1 MAKTIPFNI
10 RLTIDG
16 KEVVVNAR
24 RDVERLGEALMATSR
39 KADAVNKALV
49 SWSSI
54 STIANNVYSSIQNLT
69 NAMSGYIAK
78 ANAATEAQT
87 KLTTVMRQ
95 RMGATAEDVASV
107 NAAVA
112 AQTKLGVVGGTVQ
125 RSGLQQLATFASH
138 KRTLTALLPAMNN
151 LLTQQKGLN
160 ATSEDAVGIANLLGK
175 ALQGQTGALRRVGI
189 TFSETQEKALK
200 AGNEGERAAMLAEI
214 ITQNVGNM
222 NAELA
227 KTDAGKA
234 KQLANSFGGVL
245 TNIGKAL
252 MPYQSM
258 IAQFG
263 QLGMAVTGVVQFG
276 TALKGVGVAAAGAVT
291 KLLKWGPASQVVRQ
305 ASVGMGAVLEVL
317 IGKLRGV
324 EVGATTTATAIRTLK
339 VASVVGLALAALSA
353 IIYGVSKTLE
363 QSKQALSAEAVAK
376 QTNKQLTEQLTE
388 RLKDSKEA
396 VADNMAQLYK
406 DIAVTK
412 DWNGTKAQEKKKV
425 EELNSRYGETMG
437 YFSSVSEWYKALTE
451 NSQAYCDQLTIEA
464 TMRAL
469 ANQAATNNM
478 KLDDLEEKRKKAST
492 VQQTRAQQHPFL
504 YGMMVAEG
512 ANLDVMHERIKG
524 TSERERI
531 DAQIK
536 AVKADNLRLKQQ
548 MAAYAKKGQA
558 ITFKVKGSPEP
569 PTTTTT
575 TTHTTPTT
583 PTTPAPTAND
593 VVDEPEITDGILSI
607 RQLDELVEKLYADLL
622 ALPDTKVKE
631 ALDIQDD
638 IDTLEDYRKKLETLQ
653 RMRYERSGGL
663 QADMGAS
670 STIGGNVAGNTA
682 QVDLAALVRPVLPS
696 AEELEAK
703 KKELQGVSG
712 FDIIAKID
720 LRNNEAEEL
729 RRQMETVAAAVDAG
743 EIGREMGEM
752 LADGINKQLAG
763 IGKVPLKF
771 GKILRNTDSVKE
783 RMDKAADAINQ
794 VGSALQGMGSA
805 FELPELNIAGTIAQ
819 AIATTAMGFAQ
830 ASANEGKNGNLWE
843 WVAAS
848 AVGMAQ
854 LMAIISAV
862 KGSTGYATGGIVGG
876 NSYTGDRIPVRVNS
890 GEMILNRWQQKRL
903 WDVANGLGSVPQV
916 GSVRPSIGAGSIAQ
930 ATVHVSVSG
939 RLVGQGRQLVAVIG
953 NERKAR
959 GKAGWRLPWGVGPAL
974 CT

>member
-24 RDVERLGEALMATSR
+24 RDIEQLGEALMATSR

-138 KRTLTALLPAMNN
+138 KRTLTTLLPAMNN
-151 LLTQQKGLN
+151 LLTQQNGLN
-160 ATSEDAVGIANLLGK
+160 ATSEDAVNIANLLGK

-234 KQLANSFGGVL
+234 KQLANSFGGVMV
-245 TNIGKAL
+245 NIGKAL

-291 KLLKWGPASQVVRQ
+291 KLLKWGPVSQVVRQ

-376 QTNKQLTEQLTE
+376 QTNKQLTEQLTG
-388 RLKDSKEA
+388 RLKDAKEA

-575 TTHTTPTT
+575 TTTTHTT

-670 STIGGNVAGNTA
+670 GTIGGNVAGNTA

-720 LRNNEAEEL
+720 LRNNEAEDL
-729 RRQMETVAAAVDAG
+729 RRQLETVAAAVDAG

-959 GKAGWRLPWGVGPAL
+959 GKAGWRLPWE
-974 CT
+974 

>member
-54 STIANNVYSSIQNLT
+54 STIANNVYSSVQNLT

-95 RMGATAEDVASV
+95 RMSATTADVAAV
-107 NAAVA
+107 NEAVA
-112 AQTKLGVVGGTVQ
+112 AQSKLGVVGGTVQ

-324 EVGATTTATAIRTLK
+324 EVGATTTATAIRALK

-376 QTNKQLTEQLTE
+376 QTNKQLTEQLTG
-388 RLKDSKEA
+388 RLKDAKEA

-583 PTTPAPTAND
+583 TTTPAPTVND

-638 IDTLEDYRKKLETLQ
+638 IDTLEDYRKKLEALQ

-670 STIGGNVAGNTA
+670 GTIGGNVAGNTA

-720 LRNNEAEEL
+720 LRNNEAEDL
-729 RRQMETVAAAVDAG
+729 RRQLETVAAAVDAG

-752 LADGINKQLAG
+752 LADGINKQLEG
-763 IGKVPLKF
+763 IGKVPLRF

-843 WVAAS
+843 WVAAT

-903 WDVANGLGSVPQV
+903 WDVANGFGGLPQA
-916 GSVRPSIGAGSIAQ
+916 SAVRPSIGAGSIAQ
-930 ATVHVSVSG
+930 ATVRVSVSG

-959 GKAGWRLPWGVGPAL
+959 GKAGWRLPWE
-974 CT
+974 

>member
-125 RSGLQQLATFASH
+125 RSGLQQLVTFASH

-376 QTNKQLTEQLTE
+376 QTNKQLTEQLTG
-388 RLKDSKEA
+388 RLKDAKEA

-575 TTHTTPTT
+575 TTTTHTT

-670 STIGGNVAGNTA
+670 GTIGGNVAGNTA

-703 KKELQGVSG
+703 KKELEGVSG

-720 LRNNEAEEL
+720 LRNNEAEDL
-729 RRQMETVAAAVDAG
+729 RRQLETVAAAVDAG

-763 IGKVPLKF
+763 IGKVPLRF

-959 GKAGWRLPWGVGPAL
+959 GKAGWRLPWE
-974 CT
+974 

>member
-10 RLTIDG
+10 KIRIDG
-16 KEVVVNAR
+16 KDVVVSSR
-24 RDVERLGEALMATSR
+24 RDVERLGEALNASTQRANRFRDSMI
-39 KADAVNKALV
+39 K
-49 SWSSI
+49 WSSI
-54 STIANNVYSSIQNLT
+54 STTVGNVYSSLQNLT
-69 NAMSGYIAK
+69 NIMGGYIAK

-95 RMGATAEDVASV
+95 RMSATAEDVASV

-151 LLTQQKGLN
+151 LLTQQNGLN

-234 KQLANSFGGVL
+234 KQLANSFGGVMV
-245 TNIGKAL
+245 NIGKAL

-276 TALKGVGVAAAGAVT
+276 TALAGCGRAAAGAVT
-291 KLLKWGPASQVVRQ
+291 KLLKWGPVSQVVRQ
-305 ASVGMGAVLEVL
+305 ASVGMSAVLEVL
-317 IGKLRGV
+317 VGKLRGV

-376 QTNKQLTEQLTE
+376 QTNKQLTEQLTG
-388 RLKDSKEA
+388 RLKDAKEA

-512 ANLDVMHERIKG
+512 ANLDVMHERVKG

-575 TTHTTPTT
+575 THTTPTT
-583 PTTPAPTAND
+583 PTTPAPTVND

-670 STIGGNVAGNTA
+670 GTIGGNVAGNTA

-696 AEELEAK
+696 AEDLEAK

-720 LRNNEAEEL
+720 LRNNEAEDL
-729 RRQMETVAAAVDAG
+729 RRQLETVAAAVDAG

-763 IGKVPLKF
+763 IGKVPLRF
-771 GKILRNTDSVKE
+771 GKILRNTDSVKK

-848 AVGMAQ
+848 AVGVVQ

-959 GKAGWRLPWGVGPAL
+959 GKAGWRLPWE
-974 CT
+974 

>member
-24 RDVERLGEALMATSR
+24 RDIEQLGEALMATSR

-376 QTNKQLTEQLTE
+376 QTNKQLTEQLTG
-388 RLKDSKEA
+388 RLKDAKEA

-548 MAAYAKKGQA
+548 MAAYANKGQA

-575 TTHTTPTT
+575 TTTTHTT

-670 STIGGNVAGNTA
+670 GTIGGNVAGNTA

-720 LRNNEAEEL
+720 LRNNEAEDL
-729 RRQMETVAAAVDAG
+729 RRQLETVAAAVDAG

-848 AVGMAQ
+848 AVGVAQ

-959 GKAGWRLPWGVGPAL
+959 GKAGWRLPWE
-974 CT
+974 

>member
-10 RLTIDG
+10 KIRIDG
-16 KEVVVNAR
+16 KDVVVSSR
-24 RDVERLGEALMATSR
+24 RDVERLGEALNASTQRANRFRDSMI
-39 KADAVNKALV
+39 K
-49 SWSSI
+49 WSSI
-54 STIANNVYSSIQNLT
+54 STTVGNVYSSLQNLT
-69 NAMSGYIAK
+69 NIMGGYIAK

-95 RMGATAEDVASV
+95 RMSATAEDVASV

-234 KQLANSFGGVL
+234 KQLANSFGGVMV
-245 TNIGKAL
+245 NIGKAL

-276 TALKGVGVAAAGAVT
+276 TALAGCGRAAAGAVT
-291 KLLKWGPASQVVRQ
+291 KLLKWGPVSQVVRQ

-363 QSKQALSAEAVAK
+363 LSKQALSAEAVAK
-376 QTNKQLTEQLTE
+376 QTNKQLTEQLTG
-388 RLKDSKEA
+388 RLKDAKEA

-437 YFSSVSEWYKALTE
+437 YFSSASEWYKALTE

-492 VQQTRAQQHPFL
+492 VRQTLAQQHPFL

-512 ANLDVMHERIKG
+512 ANLDTMHKGIRG

-622 ALPDTKVKE
+622 ALPETKVKE

-670 STIGGNVAGNTA
+670 GTIGGNVAGNTA

-703 KKELQGVSG
+703 KKELKGVSG

-720 LRNNEAEEL
+720 LRNNEAEDL
-729 RRQMETVAAAVDAG
+729 RRQLETVAAAVDAG

-763 IGKVPLKF
+763 IGKVPLRF

-843 WVAAS
+843 WVAAT

-959 GKAGWRLPWGVGPAL
+959 GKAGWRLPWE
-974 CT
+974 

>member
-10 RLTIDG
+10 KIRIDG
-16 KEVVVNAR
+16 KDVVVSSR
-24 RDVERLGEALMATSR
+24 RDVERLGEALNASTQRANRFRDSMI
-39 KADAVNKALV
+39 K
-49 SWSSI
+49 WSAI
-54 STIANNVYSSIQNLT
+54 SSTVGNVYSSLQNLT
-69 NAMSGYIAK
+69 NIMGGYIAK

-95 RMGATAEDVASV
+95 RMSATAEDVASV

-234 KQLANSFGGVL
+234 KQLANSFGGVMV
-245 TNIGKAL
+245 NIGKAL

-276 TALKGVGVAAAGAVT
+276 TALAGCGRAAAGAVT
-291 KLLKWGPASQVVRQ
+291 KLLKWGPVSQVVRQ

-388 RLKDSKEA
+388 RLKDSKAA

-575 TTHTTPTT
+575 TTTTH
-583 PTTPAPTAND
+583 TTPAPTVND

-670 STIGGNVAGNTA
+670 GTIGGNVAGNTA

-720 LRNNEAEEL
+720 LRNNEAEDL
-729 RRQMETVAAAVDAG
+729 RRQLETVAAAVDAG

-763 IGKVPLKF
+763 IGKVPLRF

-848 AVGMAQ
+848 AVGVAQ

-959 GKAGWRLPWGVGPAL
+959 GKAGWRLPWE
-974 CT
+974 

>member
-24 RDVERLGEALMATSR
+24 RDIEQLGEALMATSR

-276 TALKGVGVAAAGAVT
+276 TALAGCGRAAAGAVT

-317 IGKLRGV
+317 VGKLRGV

-376 QTNKQLTEQLTE
+376 QTNKQLTEQLTG
-388 RLKDSKEA
+388 RLKDAKEA

-512 ANLDVMHERIKG
+512 ASLDVMHERVKG

-575 TTHTTPTT
+575 THTT
-583 PTTPAPTAND
+583 PTTPAPTVND

-670 STIGGNVAGNTA
+670 GTIGGNVAGNTA

-720 LRNNEAEEL
+720 LRNNEAEDL
-729 RRQMETVAAAVDAG
+729 RRQLETVAAAVDAG

-771 GKILRNTDSVKE
+771 GKILRNTDSVKD
-783 RMDKAADAINQ
+783 RMSKAADAINQ
-794 VGSALQGMGSA
+794 VVSALQGMGSA

-848 AVGMAQ
+848 AVGVAQ

-903 WDVANGLGSVPQV
+903 WDVANGLGGVPQV
-916 GSVRPSIGAGSIAQ
+916 GSVRPAIGAGSIAQ

-959 GKAGWRLPWGVGPAL
+959 GKAGWRLPWE
-974 CT
+974 

>member
-24 RDVERLGEALMATSR
+24 RDIEQLGEALMATSR

-160 ATSEDAVGIANLLGK
+160 ATSEDAVNIANLLGK

-291 KLLKWGPASQVVRQ
+291 KLLKWGPVSQVVRQ

-376 QTNKQLTEQLTE
+376 QTNKQLTEQLTG
-388 RLKDSKEA
+388 RLKDAKEA

-569 PTTTTT
+569 PATTTT

-583 PTTPAPTAND
+583 PTTPAPTVND

-670 STIGGNVAGNTA
+670 GTIGGNVAGNTA

-720 LRNNEAEEL
+720 LRNNEAEDL
-729 RRQMETVAAAVDAG
+729 RRQLETVAAAVDAG

-848 AVGMAQ
+848 AVGVAQ

-959 GKAGWRLPWGVGPAL
+959 GKAGWRLPWE
-974 CT
+974 

>member
-10 RLTIDG
+10 KIRIDG
-16 KEVVVNAR
+16 KDIVVSSR
-24 RDVERLGEALMATSR
+24 RDVERLGEALNASTQRANRFRDSMI
-39 KADAVNKALV
+39 K
-49 SWSSI
+49 WSSI
-54 STIANNVYSSIQNLT
+54 STTVGNVYSSLQNLT
-69 NAMSGYIAK
+69 NIMGGYIAK

-95 RMGATAEDVASV
+95 RMSATAEDVASV

-234 KQLANSFGGVL
+234 KQLANSFGGVMV
-245 TNIGKAL
+245 NIGKAL

-276 TALKGVGVAAAGAVT
+276 TALAGCGRAAAGAVT
-291 KLLKWGPASQVVRQ
+291 KLLKWGPVSQVVRQ

-363 QSKQALSAEAVAK
+363 QSKQALSAETVAK

-388 RLKDSKEA
+388 RLKDSKAA
-396 VADNMAQLYK
+396 VADNIAQLYK

-412 DWNGTKAQEKKKV
+412 NWNGTKAQEKKKV

-469 ANQAATNNM
+469 ANQAATNNL
-478 KLDDLEEKRKKAST
+478 KLDDLKKKREKAST
-492 VQQTRAQQHPFL
+492 VQQTLAQQHPFL
-504 YGMMVAEG
+504 YAPIVAEG
-512 ANLDVMHERIKG
+512 ANPYAMHTRIKG

-531 DAQIK
+531 DAQIAAVRK
-536 AVKADNLRLKQQ
+536 ANLEIKQQ
-548 MAAYAKKGQA
+548 MDAYAKKGRA

-583 PTTPAPTAND
+583 PTTPAPTVND
-593 VVDEPEITDGILSI
+593 VVDKPEITDGILSI
-607 RQLDELVEKLYADLL
+607 RQLDELVKKLYADLL

-663 QADMGAS
+663 KADMGAS
-670 STIGGNVAGNTA
+670 GTIGGNVAGNTA

-720 LRNNEAEEL
+720 LRNNEADEL

-763 IGKVPLKF
+763 IGKVPLRF
-771 GKILRNTDSVKE
+771 GKILRNTDRVKE

-843 WVAAS
+843 WVAAT

-854 LMAIISAV
+854 LMAIISAM

-903 WDVANGLGSVPQV
+903 WDVANGLGGVPQV
-916 GSVRPSIGAGSIAQ
+916 GSVRPAIGAGSIAQ

-959 GKAGWRLPWGVGPAL
+959 GKAGWRLPWE
-974 CT
+974 

>member
-24 RDVERLGEALMATSR
+24 RDIEQLGEALMATSR

-138 KRTLTALLPAMNN
+138 KRTLTTLLPAMNN
-151 LLTQQKGLN
+151 LLTQQNGLN
-160 ATSEDAVGIANLLGK
+160 ATSEDAVNIANLLGK

-200 AGNEGERAAMLAEI
+200 AGNEGERAAILAEI

-376 QTNKQLTEQLTE
+376 QTNKQLTEQLTG
-388 RLKDSKEA
+388 RLKDAKEA

-512 ANLDVMHERIKG
+512 ANLDVMHERVKG

-558 ITFKVKGSPEP
+558 ITFKVKGCPEP

-575 TTHTTPTT
+575 TTPTTHTT

-670 STIGGNVAGNTA
+670 GTIGGNVAGNTA

-720 LRNNEAEEL
+720 LMNNEAEDL
-729 RRQMETVAAAVDAG
+729 RRKLETVAAAVDAG

-848 AVGMAQ
+848 AVGVAQ

-959 GKAGWRLPWGVGPAL
+959 GKAGWRLPWE
-974 CT
+974 

>member
-10 RLTIDG
+10 KIRIDG
-16 KEVVVNAR
+16 KDVVVSSR
-24 RDVERLGEALMATSR
+24 RDVERLGEALNASTQRANRFRDSMI
-39 KADAVNKALV
+39 K
-49 SWSSI
+49 WSAI
-54 STIANNVYSSIQNLT
+54 SSTVGNVYSSLQNLT
-69 NAMSGYIAK
+69 NIMGGYIAK

-95 RMGATAEDVASV
+95 RMSATAEDVASV

-234 KQLANSFGGVL
+234 KQLANSFGGVMV
-245 TNIGKAL
+245 NIGKAL

-276 TALKGVGVAAAGAVT
+276 TALAGCGRAAAGAVT
-291 KLLKWGPASQVVRQ
+291 KLLKWGPVSQVVRQ

-388 RLKDSKEA
+388 RLKDSKAA
-396 VADNMAQLYK
+396 VADNIAQLYK

-492 VQQTRAQQHPFL
+492 VRQTLAQQHPFL

-512 ANLDVMHERIKG
+512 ANLDTMHKGIRG

-583 PTTPAPTAND
+583 PTTPAPAAND

-670 STIGGNVAGNTA
+670 GTIGGNVAGNTGR
-682 QVDLAALVRPVLPS
+682 VDLAALVRPVLPS

-720 LRNNEAEEL
+720 LRNNEAEDL
-729 RRQMETVAAAVDAG
+729 RRQLETVAAAVDAG

-819 AIATTAMGFAQ
+819 AIATTAIGFAQ

-959 GKAGWRLPWGVGPAL
+959 GKAGWRLPWE
-974 CT
+974 

>member
-10 RLTIDG
+10 KIRIDG
-16 KEVVVNAR
+16 KDVVVSSR
-24 RDVERLGEALMATSR
+24 RDVERLGEALNASTQRANRFRDSMI
-39 KADAVNKALV
+39 K
-49 SWSSI
+49 WSAI
-54 STIANNVYSSIQNLT
+54 SSTVGNVYSSLQNLT
-69 NAMSGYIAK
+69 NIMGGYIAK

-95 RMGATAEDVASV
+95 RMSATAEDVASV

-112 AQTKLGVVGGTVQ
+112 AQSKLGVVGGTVQ

-234 KQLANSFGGVL
+234 KQLANSFGGVMV
-245 TNIGKAL
+245 NIGKAL

-276 TALKGVGVAAAGAVT
+276 TALAGCGRAAAGAVT
-291 KLLKWGPASQVVRQ
+291 KLLKWGPVSQVVRQ

-388 RLKDSKEA
+388 RLKDSKAA
-396 VADNMAQLYK
+396 VADNIAQLYK

-492 VQQTRAQQHPFL
+492 VRQTLAQQHPFL

-512 ANLDVMHERIKG
+512 ANLDTMHKGIRG

-536 AVKADNLRLKQQ
+536 AVRADNLRIKQQ

-583 PTTPAPTAND
+583 PTTPAPTVND

-670 STIGGNVAGNTA
+670 GTIGGNVAGNTGR
-682 QVDLAALVRPVLPS
+682 VDLAALVRPVLPS

-720 LRNNEAEEL
+720 LRNNEAEDL
-729 RRQMETVAAAVDAG
+729 RRQLETVAAAVDAG

-763 IGKVPLKF
+763 IGKVPLRF

-794 VGSALQGMGSA
+794 VGAALQGMGSA

-830 ASANEGKNGNLWE
+830 ASANEGKKGNLWE

-959 GKAGWRLPWGVGPAL
+959 GKAGWRLPWE
-974 CT
+974 

>member
-720 LRNNEAEEL
+720 LRNNEAEDL
-729 RRQMETVAAAVDAG
+729 RRQLETVAAAVDAG

-959 GKAGWRLPWGVGPAL
+959 GKAGWRLPWE
-974 CT
+974 

>member
-10 RLTIDG
+10 KIRIDG
-16 KEVVVNAR
+16 KDVVVSSR
-24 RDVERLGEALMATSR
+24 RDVERLGEALNASTQRANRFRDSMI
-39 KADAVNKALV
+39 K
-49 SWSSI
+49 WSSI
-54 STIANNVYSSIQNLT
+54 STTVGNVYSSLQNLT
-69 NAMSGYIAK
+69 NIMGGYIAK

-234 KQLANSFGGVL
+234 KQLANSFGGVMV
-245 TNIGKAL
+245 NIGKAL

-291 KLLKWGPASQVVRQ
+291 KLLKWGPVSQVVRQ

-376 QTNKQLTEQLTE
+376 QTNKQLTEQLTG
-388 RLKDSKEA
+388 RLKDAKEA

-575 TTHTTPTT
+575 TTHTTHTTPTT
-583 PTTPAPTAND
+583 PTTPAPTVND

-670 STIGGNVAGNTA
+670 GTIGGNVAGNTWR
-682 QVDLAALVRPVLPS
+682 VDLAALVRPVLPS

-703 KKELQGVSG
+703 KKELKGVSG

-720 LRNNEAEEL
+720 LRNNEAEDL
-729 RRQMETVAAAVDAG
+729 RRQLETVAAAVDAG

-959 GKAGWRLPWGVGPAL
+959 GKAGWRLPWE
-974 CT
+974 

>member
-1 MAKTIPFNI
+1 
-10 RLTIDG
+10 
-16 KEVVVNAR
+16 
-24 RDVERLGEALMATSR
+24 
-39 KADAVNKALV
+39 
-49 SWSSI
+49 
-54 STIANNVYSSIQNLT
+54 
-69 NAMSGYIAK
+69 
-78 ANAATEAQT
+78 
-87 KLTTVMRQ
+87 MR
-95 RMGATAEDVASV
+95 
-107 NAAVA
+107 
-112 AQTKLGVVGGTVQ
+112 
-125 RSGLQQLATFASH
+125 
-138 KRTLTALLPAMNN
+138 
-151 LLTQQKGLN
+151 
-160 ATSEDAVGIANLLGK
+160 
-175 ALQGQTGALRRVGI
+175 
-189 TFSETQEKALK
+189 
-200 AGNEGERAAMLAEI
+200 
-214 ITQNVGNM
+214 
-222 NAELA
+222 
-227 KTDAGKA
+227 
-234 KQLANSFGGVL
+234 
-245 TNIGKAL
+245 
-252 MPYQSM
+252 
-258 IAQFG
+258 
-263 QLGMAVTGVVQFG
+263 
-276 TALKGVGVAAAGAVT
+276 
-291 KLLKWGPASQVVRQ
+291 
-305 ASVGMGAVLEVL
+305 

-388 RLKDSKEA
+388 RLKDAKAA

-492 VQQTRAQQHPFL
+492 VRQTLAQQHPFL

-512 ANLDVMHERIKG
+512 ANLDTMHKGIRG
-524 TSERERI
+524 TSEKERI

-536 AVKADNLRLKQQ
+536 AVRADNLRIKQQ

-575 TTHTTPTT
+575 THTT
-583 PTTPAPTAND
+583 PTTPAPAAND

-663 QADMGAS
+663 KADMGAS
-670 STIGGNVAGNTA
+670 GTIGGNVAGNTA

-720 LRNNEAEEL
+720 LRNNEAEDL
-729 RRQMETVAAAVDAG
+729 RRQLETVAAAGDGRDAG
-743 EIGREMGEM
+743 RRYQQ
-752 LADGINKQLAG
+752 AAG
-763 IGKVPLKF
+763 GHRK
-771 GKILRNTDSVKE
+771 G
-783 RMDKAADAINQ
+783 
-794 VGSALQGMGSA
+794 
-805 FELPELNIAGTIAQ
+805 
-819 AIATTAMGFAQ
+819 
-830 ASANEGKNGNLWE
+830 
-843 WVAAS
+843 AAS
-848 AVGMAQ
+848 IRENPEEHGQ
-854 LMAIISAV
+854 
-862 KGSTGYATGGIVGG
+862 
-876 NSYTGDRIPVRVNS
+876 R
-890 GEMILNRWQQKRL
+890 E
-903 WDVANGLGSVPQV
+903 
-916 GSVRPSIGAGSIAQ
+916 GA
-930 ATVHVSVSG
+930 H
-939 RLVGQGRQLVAVIG
+939 GQGCGRHQSG
-953 NERKAR
+953 
-959 GKAGWRLPWGVGPAL
+959 GVGAAGHG
-974 CT
+974 

>member
-10 RLTIDG
+10 KIRIDG
-16 KEVVVNAR
+16 KDVVVSSR
-24 RDVERLGEALMATSR
+24 RDVERLGEALNASTQRANRFRDSMI
-39 KADAVNKALV
+39 K
-49 SWSSI
+49 WSAI
-54 STIANNVYSSIQNLT
+54 SSTVGNVYSSLQNLT
-69 NAMSGYIAK
+69 NIMGGYIAK

-95 RMGATAEDVASV
+95 RMSATAEDVASV

-234 KQLANSFGGVL
+234 KQLANSFGGVMV
-245 TNIGKAL
+245 NIGKAL

-276 TALKGVGVAAAGAVT
+276 TALAGCGRAAAGAVT
-291 KLLKWGPASQVVRQ
+291 KLLKWGPVSQVVRQ

-388 RLKDSKEA
+388 RLKDSKAA
-396 VADNMAQLYK
+396 VADNIAQLYK

-492 VQQTRAQQHPFL
+492 VRQTLAQQHPFL

-512 ANLDVMHERIKG
+512 ANLDTMHKGIRG

-575 TTHTTPTT
+575 TTTTHTTH
-583 PTTPAPTAND
+583 TTPAPTAND

-670 STIGGNVAGNTA
+670 GTIGGNVAGNTA

-720 LRNNEAEEL
+720 LRNNEAEDL
-729 RRQMETVAAAVDAG
+729 RRQLETVAAAVDAG

-763 IGKVPLKF
+763 IGKVPLRF

-848 AVGMAQ
+848 AVGVAQ

-959 GKAGWRLPWGVGPAL
+959 GKAGWRLPWE
-974 CT
+974 

>member
-10 RLTIDG
+10 KIRIDG
-16 KEVVVNAR
+16 KDVVVSSR
-24 RDVERLGEALMATSR
+24 RDVERLGEALNASTQRANRFRDSMI
-39 KADAVNKALV
+39 K
-49 SWSSI
+49 WSSI
-54 STIANNVYSSIQNLT
+54 STTVGNVYSSLQNLT
-69 NAMSGYIAK
+69 NIMGGYIAK

-95 RMGATAEDVASV
+95 RMSATAEDVASV

-151 LLTQQKGLN
+151 LLTQQNGLN

-234 KQLANSFGGVL
+234 KQLANSFGGVMV
-245 TNIGKAL
+245 NIGKAL

-276 TALKGVGVAAAGAVT
+276 TALAGCGRAAAGAVT

-317 IGKLRGV
+317 VGKLRGV

-376 QTNKQLTEQLTE
+376 QTNKQLTEQLTG
-388 RLKDSKEA
+388 RLKDAKEA

-575 TTHTTPTT
+575 THTTPTT

-670 STIGGNVAGNTA
+670 GTIGGNVAGNTA

-720 LRNNEAEEL
+720 LRNNEAEDL
-729 RRQMETVAAAVDAG
+729 RRQLETVAAAVDAG

-763 IGKVPLKF
+763 IGKVPLRF

-959 GKAGWRLPWGVGPAL
+959 GKAGWRLPWE
-974 CT
+974 

>member
-24 RDVERLGEALMATSR
+24 RDIEQLGEALMATSR

-95 RMGATAEDVASV
+95 RMSATAEDVASV

-376 QTNKQLTEQLTE
+376 QTNKQLTEQLTG
-388 RLKDSKEA
+388 RLKDAKEA

-575 TTHTTPTT
+575 TTTTHTT

-638 IDTLEDYRKKLETLQ
+638 IDTLEDYRKKLEALQ

-670 STIGGNVAGNTA
+670 GTIGGNVAGNTA

-712 FDIIAKID
+712 FGIIAKID
-720 LRNNEAEEL
+720 LRNNEAEDL
-729 RRQMETVAAAVDAG
+729 RRQLETVAAAVDAG

-763 IGKVPLKF
+763 IGKVPLRF

-848 AVGMAQ
+848 AVGVAQ

-959 GKAGWRLPWGVGPAL
+959 GKAGWRLPWE
-974 CT
+974 

>member
-10 RLTIDG
+10 KIRIDG
-16 KEVVVNAR
+16 KDVVVSSR
-24 RDVERLGEALMATSR
+24 RDVERLGEALNASTQRANRFRDSMI
-39 KADAVNKALV
+39 K
-49 SWSSI
+49 WSSI
-54 STIANNVYSSIQNLT
+54 STTVGNVYSSLQNLT
-69 NAMSGYIAK
+69 NIMGGYIAK

-160 ATSEDAVGIANLLGK
+160 ATSEDAVNIANLLGK

-234 KQLANSFGGVL
+234 KQLANSFGGVMV
-245 TNIGKAL
+245 NIGKAL

-276 TALKGVGVAAAGAVT
+276 TALAGCGRAAAGAVT

-324 EVGATTTATAIRTLK
+324 EVGATTTATAIRALK

-388 RLKDSKEA
+388 RLKDAKEA

-469 ANQAATNNM
+469 ANQAATNNL
-478 KLDDLEEKRKKAST
+478 KLDDLKKKREKAST
-492 VQQTRAQQHPFL
+492 VQQTLAQQHPFL
-504 YGMMVAEG
+504 YAPIVAEG
-512 ANLDVMHERIKG
+512 ANPYAMHTRIKG
-524 TSERERI
+524 TSEKEQI
-531 DAQIK
+531 DAQIA
-536 AVKADNLRLKQQ
+536 AVRRANIEIQKQ
-548 MAAYAKKGQA
+548 MEAYAKKGRA

-583 PTTPAPTAND
+583 PTTPAPTVND

-663 QADMGAS
+663 KADMGAS
-670 STIGGNVAGNTA
+670 GTIGGNVAGNTA

-703 KKELQGVSG
+703 KKELKGVSG

-720 LRNNEAEEL
+720 LRNNEADEL

-743 EIGREMGEM
+743 EIGSEMGEM

-763 IGKVPLKF
+763 IGKVPLRF

-830 ASANEGKNGNLWE
+830 ASANEGKKGNLWE

-876 NSYTGDRIPVRVNS
+876 NSYTGDRIPIRVNS

-903 WDVANGLGSVPQV
+903 WDVANGLGGVPQV
-916 GSVRPSIGAGSIAQ
+916 GSVRPAIGAGSIAQ

-959 GKAGWRLPWGVGPAL
+959 GKAGWRLPWE
-974 CT
+974 

>member
-10 RLTIDG
+10 KIRIDG
-16 KEVVVNAR
+16 KDVVVSSR
-24 RDVERLGEALMATSR
+24 RDVERLGEALNASTQRANRFRDSMI
-39 KADAVNKALV
+39 K
-49 SWSSI
+49 WSAI
-54 STIANNVYSSIQNLT
+54 SSTVGNVYSSLQNLT
-69 NAMSGYIAK
+69 NIMGGYIAK

-95 RMGATAEDVASV
+95 RMSATAEDVGSV

-234 KQLANSFGGVL
+234 KQLANSFGGVMV
-245 TNIGKAL
+245 NIGKAL

-276 TALKGVGVAAAGAVT
+276 TALAGCGRAAAGAVT
-291 KLLKWGPASQVVRQ
+291 KLLKWGPVSQVVRQ

-363 QSKQALSAEAVAK
+363 QSKQALSAEAVEK

-388 RLKDSKEA
+388 RLKDSKAA

-464 TMRAL
+464 AMRDL
-469 ANQAATNNM
+469 ANQAATNKM
-478 KLDDLEEKRKKAST
+478 KLDDLEEKREKAST
-492 VQQTRAQQHPFL
+492 VRQTLAQQHPFL

-512 ANLDVMHERIKG
+512 ANLDTMHKGIRG

-670 STIGGNVAGNTA
+670 GTIGGNVAGNTA

-720 LRNNEAEEL
+720 LRNNEAEDL
-729 RRQMETVAAAVDAG
+729 RRQLETVAAAVDAG

-752 LADGINKQLAG
+752 LADGINKQLAR

-819 AIATTAMGFAQ
+819 AIATTTMGFAQ

-854 LMAIISAV
+854 LIAIISAV

-903 WDVANGLGSVPQV
+903 WDVANGFGNVPQV

-959 GKAGWRLPWGVGPAL
+959 GKAGWRLPWE
-974 CT
+974 

>member
-24 RDVERLGEALMATSR
+24 RDIEQLGEALMATSR

-151 LLTQQKGLN
+151 LLTQQNGLN
-160 ATSEDAVGIANLLGK
+160 ATSEDAVNIANLLGK
-175 ALQGQTGALRRVGI
+175 ALQGQTGTLRRVGI

-234 KQLANSFGGVL
+234 KQLANSFDGVMV
-245 TNIGKAL
+245 NIGMAL

-258 IAQFG
+258 ITQFG

-291 KLLKWGPASQVVRQ
+291 KLLKWGPVSQVVRQ

-376 QTNKQLTEQLTE
+376 QTNKQLTEQLTG
-388 RLKDSKEA
+388 RLKDAKEA
-396 VADNMAQLYK
+396 VADNIAQLYK

-425 EELNSRYGETMG
+425 EELNNRYGETMG

-469 ANQAATNNM
+469 ANQAATNNL
-478 KLDDLEEKRKKAST
+478 KLDDLKKKREKAST
-492 VQQTRAQQHPFL
+492 VQQTLAQQHPFL
-504 YGMMVAEG
+504 YAPIVAEG
-512 ANLDVMHERIKG
+512 ANPYAMHTRIKG
-524 TSERERI
+524 TSEREQI
-531 DAQIK
+531 DAQIA
-536 AVKADNLRLKQQ
+536 AVRKDNQELQQQ
-548 MAAYAKKGQA
+548 MAAYAKKGRE
-558 ITFKVKGSPEP
+558 IKFKVKGSLEP

-583 PTTPAPTAND
+583 PTTPAPTVND

-622 ALPDTKVKE
+622 ALPETKIKE

-653 RMRYERSGGL
+653 QMRYERSGGL
-663 QADMGAS
+663 KADMGAS
-670 STIGGNVAGNTA
+670 GTIGGNVAGNTA

-703 KKELQGVSG
+703 KKELKGVSG

-720 LRNNEAEEL
+720 IRNNEAEDL
-729 RRQMETVAAAVDAG
+729 RRQLETVAAAVDAG

-771 GKILRNTDSVKE
+771 GKILRNTDSVKD
-783 RMDKAADAINQ
+783 RMNKAADAINQ

-830 ASANEGKNGNLWE
+830 ASANEGKKGNLLE

-848 AVGMAQ
+848 AVGVAQ

-903 WDVANGLGSVPQV
+903 WDVANGLGGVPQV
-916 GSVRPSIGAGSIAQ
+916 GNVRPAIGAGSIAQ

-959 GKAGWRLPWGVGPAL
+959 GKAGWRLPWE
-974 CT
+974 

>member
-10 RLTIDG
+10 KIRIDG
-16 KEVVVNAR
+16 KDVVVSSR
-24 RDVERLGEALMATSR
+24 RDVERLGEALNASTQRANRFRDSMI
-39 KADAVNKALV
+39 K
-49 SWSSI
+49 WSAI
-54 STIANNVYSSIQNLT
+54 SSTVGNVYSSLQNLT
-69 NAMSGYIAK
+69 NIMGGYIAK

-95 RMGATAEDVASV
+95 RMSATAEDVASV

-234 KQLANSFGGVL
+234 KQLANSFGGVMV
-245 TNIGKAL
+245 NIGKAL

-276 TALKGVGVAAAGAVT
+276 TALAGCGRAAAGAVT
-291 KLLKWGPASQVVRQ
+291 KLLKWGPVSQVVRQ

-388 RLKDSKEA
+388 RLKDAKAA
-396 VADNMAQLYK
+396 VADNVAQLYK

-412 DWNGTKAQEKKKV
+412 NWNGTKAQEKKKV

-451 NSQAYCDQLTIEA
+451 NSQAYCEQLTIEA

-469 ANQAATNNM
+469 ANQAATNNL
-478 KLDDLEEKRKKAST
+478 KLDDLKKKREKAST
-492 VQQTRAQQHPFL
+492 VQQTLAQQHPFL
-504 YGMMVAEG
+504 YAPIVAEG
-512 ANLDVMHERIKG
+512 ANPYAMHTRIKG

-531 DAQIK
+531 DAQIAAVRK
-536 AVKADNLRLKQQ
+536 ANLEIQQQ
-548 MAAYAKKGQA
+548 MDAYAKKGRA

-575 TTHTTPTT
+575 THTTPTT
-583 PTTPAPTAND
+583 PTTPAPTVND

-631 ALDIQDD
+631 ALDIQND

-670 STIGGNVAGNTA
+670 GTIGGNVAGNTA

-743 EIGREMGEM
+743 EIGRKMGEM

-794 VGSALQGMGSA
+794 VGAALQGMGSA

-830 ASANEGKNGNLWE
+830 ASANEGKKGNLWE

-903 WDVANGLGSVPQV
+903 WDVANGLGGVPQV

-959 GKAGWRLPWGVGPAL
+959 GKAGWRLPWE
-974 CT
+974 

>member
-24 RDVERLGEALMATSR
+24 RDIEQLGEALMATSR

-69 NAMSGYIAK
+69 NAMSGYISK

-376 QTNKQLTEQLTE
+376 QTNKQLTEQLTG
-388 RLKDSKEA
+388 RLKDAKEA

-575 TTHTTPTT
+575 THTT

-622 ALPDTKVKE
+622 ALPETKVKE

-670 STIGGNVAGNTA
+670 GTIGGNVAGNTA

-720 LRNNEAEEL
+720 LRNNEAEDL
-729 RRQMETVAAAVDAG
+729 RRQLETVAAAVDAG

-848 AVGMAQ
+848 AVGVAQ

-959 GKAGWRLPWGVGPAL
+959 GKAGWRLPWE
-974 CT
+974 

>member
-10 RLTIDG
+10 KIRIDG
-16 KEVVVNAR
+16 KDIVVSSR
-24 RDVERLGEALMATSR
+24 RDVERLGEALNASTQRANRFRDSMI
-39 KADAVNKALV
+39 K
-49 SWSSI
+49 WSSI
-54 STIANNVYSSIQNLT
+54 STTVGNVYSSLQNLT
-69 NAMSGYIAK
+69 NIMGGYIAK

-95 RMGATAEDVASV
+95 RMSATAEDVASV

-151 LLTQQKGLN
+151 LLTQQNGLN

-234 KQLANSFGGVL
+234 KQLANSFGGVMV
-245 TNIGKAL
+245 NIGKAL

-276 TALKGVGVAAAGAVT
+276 TALAGCGRAAAGAVT

-376 QTNKQLTEQLTE
+376 QTNKQLTEQLTG
-388 RLKDSKEA
+388 RLKDAKEA

-425 EELNSRYGETMG
+425 EELNSRYGETIG

-512 ANLDVMHERIKG
+512 ANLDVMHERVKG

-558 ITFKVKGSPEP
+558 IKFKVKGSPEP
-569 PTTTTT
+569 PTTTT

-583 PTTPAPTAND
+583 PTTPAPTVND

-638 IDTLEDYRKKLETLQ
+638 IDTLEDYRKKLEALQ

-670 STIGGNVAGNTA
+670 GTIGGNVAGNTA

-720 LRNNEAEEL
+720 LRNNEAEDL
-729 RRQMETVAAAVDAG
+729 RRQLETVAAAVDAG

-763 IGKVPLKF
+763 IGKVPLRF

-843 WVAAS
+843 WVAAT
-848 AVGMAQ
+848 AVGVAQ

-959 GKAGWRLPWGVGPAL
+959 GKAGWRLPWE
-974 CT
+974 

>member
-10 RLTIDG
+10 KIRIDG
-16 KEVVVNAR
+16 KDVVVSSR
-24 RDVERLGEALMATSR
+24 RDVERLGEALNASTQRANRFRDSMI
-39 KADAVNKALV
+39 K
-49 SWSSI
+49 WSSI
-54 STIANNVYSSIQNLT
+54 STTVGNVYSSLQNLT
-69 NAMSGYIAK
+69 NIMGGYIAK
-78 ANAATEAQT
+78 ANAATQAQT

-95 RMGATAEDVASV
+95 RMSATAEDVASV

-151 LLTQQKGLN
+151 LLTQQNGLN

-234 KQLANSFGGVL
+234 KQLANSFGGVMV
-245 TNIGKAL
+245 NIGKAL

-276 TALKGVGVAAAGAVT
+276 TALAGCGRAAAGAVT
-291 KLLKWGPASQVVRQ
+291 KLLKWGPVSQVVRQ
-305 ASVGMGAVLEVL
+305 ASVGMSAVLEVL

-376 QTNKQLTEQLTE
+376 QTNKQLTEQLTG
-388 RLKDSKEA
+388 RLKDAKEA

-575 TTHTTPTT
+575 THTTPTT

-670 STIGGNVAGNTA
+670 GTIGGNVAGNTA

-720 LRNNEAEEL
+720 LRNNEAEDL
-729 RRQMETVAAAVDAG
+729 RRQLETVAAAVDAG

-763 IGKVPLKF
+763 IGKVPLRF

-848 AVGMAQ
+848 AVGVAQ

-959 GKAGWRLPWGVGPAL
+959 GKAGWRLPWE
-974 CT
+974 

>member
-95 RMGATAEDVASV
+95 RMSATAEDVASV

-291 KLLKWGPASQVVRQ
+291 KLLKWGPVSQVVRQ

-376 QTNKQLTEQLTE
+376 QTNKQLTEQLTG
-388 RLKDSKEA
+388 RLKDAKEA

-437 YFSSVSEWYKALTE
+437 YFSSVSDWYKALTE

-575 TTHTTPTT
+575 TTTTHTT

-670 STIGGNVAGNTA
+670 GTIGGNVAGNTA

-720 LRNNEAEEL
+720 LRNNEAEDL
-729 RRQMETVAAAVDAG
+729 RRQLETVAAAVDAG

-763 IGKVPLKF
+763 IGKVPLRF

-903 WDVANGLGSVPQV
+903 WDVANGLGNVPQV

-959 GKAGWRLPWGVGPAL
+959 GKAGWRLPWE
-974 CT
+974 

>member
-24 RDVERLGEALMATSR
+24 RDIEQLGEALMATSR

-49 SWSSI
+49 SWSSV

-138 KRTLTALLPAMNN
+138 KRTLTTLLPAMNN

-339 VASVVGLALAALSA
+339 IASVVGLALAALSA

-376 QTNKQLTEQLTE
+376 QTNKQLTEQLTG
-388 RLKDSKEA
+388 RLKDAKEA

-412 DWNGTKAQEKKKV
+412 DWNGTKAQEKKKM

-575 TTHTTPTT
+575 TTTTHTT

-670 STIGGNVAGNTA
+670 GTIGGNVAGNTA

-712 FDIIAKID
+712 FGIIAKID
-720 LRNNEAEEL
+720 LRNNEAEDL
-729 RRQMETVAAAVDAG
+729 RRQLETVAAAVDAG

-903 WDVANGLGSVPQV
+903 WDVANGLGNVPQV

-959 GKAGWRLPWGVGPAL
+959 GKAGWRLPWE
-974 CT
+974 

>member
-24 RDVERLGEALMATSR
+24 RDIEQLGEALMATSR

-291 KLLKWGPASQVVRQ
+291 KLLKWGPVSQVVRQ

-376 QTNKQLTEQLTE
+376 QTNKQLTEQLTG
-388 RLKDSKEA
+388 RLKDAKEA

-512 ANLDVMHERIKG
+512 ANLDVMHERVKG

-575 TTHTTPTT
+575 TTHTT

-663 QADMGAS
+663 QTDMGAS
-670 STIGGNVAGNTA
+670 GTIGGNVAGNTA

-720 LRNNEAEEL
+720 LRNNEAEDL
-729 RRQMETVAAAVDAG
+729 RRQLETVAAAVDAG

-848 AVGMAQ
+848 AVGVAQ

-959 GKAGWRLPWGVGPAL
+959 GKAGWRLPWE
-974 CT
+974 

>member
-16 KEVVVNAR
+16 KEVVVKAR
-24 RDVERLGEALMATSR
+24 RDIEQLGEALMATSR

-95 RMGATAEDVASV
+95 RMSATAEDVASV

-160 ATSEDAVGIANLLGK
+160 ATSEDAVNIANLLGK

-234 KQLANSFGGVL
+234 KQLANSFGSVMV
-245 TNIGKAL
+245 NIGKAL

-258 IAQFG
+258 ITQFG

-291 KLLKWGPASQVVRQ
+291 KLLKWGPVSQVVRQ

-376 QTNKQLTEQLTE
+376 QTNKQLTEQLTG
-388 RLKDSKEA
+388 RLKDAKEA

-492 VQQTRAQQHPFL
+492 VRQTLAQQHPFL
-504 YGMMVAEG
+504 YASMVAEG
-512 ANLDVMHERIKG
+512 ANLDTMHTGIKG

-638 IDTLEDYRKKLETLQ
+638 IDTLEDYRKKLEALQ

-670 STIGGNVAGNTA
+670 GTIGGNVAGNTA

-720 LRNNEAEEL
+720 LRNNEAEDL
-729 RRQMETVAAAVDAG
+729 RRQLETVAAAVDAG

-763 IGKVPLKF
+763 IGKVPLRF

-783 RMDKAADAINQ
+783 RMSKAADAINQ

-830 ASANEGKNGNLWE
+830 ASANEGKKGNLWE

-848 AVGMAQ
+848 AVGLAQ

-959 GKAGWRLPWGVGPAL
+959 GKAGWRLPWE
-974 CT
+974 

>member
-10 RLTIDG
+10 KIRIDG
-16 KEVVVNAR
+16 KDVVVSSR
-24 RDVERLGEALMATSR
+24 RDVEKLGEALNASTQRANRFRDSMI
-39 KADAVNKALV
+39 K
-49 SWSSI
+49 WSAI
-54 STIANNVYSSIQNLT
+54 SSTVGNVYNSLQNLT
-69 NAMSGYIAK
+69 NIMGGYIAK

-151 LLTQQKGLN
+151 LLTQQNGLN

-189 TFSETQEKALK
+189 TFSETQDKALK

-234 KQLANSFGGVL
+234 KQLANSFGGVMV
-245 TNIGKAL
+245 NIGKAL

-276 TALKGVGVAAAGAVT
+276 TALAGCGRAAAGAVT
-291 KLLKWGPASQVVRQ
+291 KLLKWGPVSQVVRQ

-376 QTNKQLTEQLTE
+376 QTNKQLTEQLTG
-388 RLKDSKEA
+388 RLKDAKEA
-396 VADNMAQLYK
+396 VADNIAQLYK

-425 EELNSRYGETMG
+425 EELNNRYGETMG

-451 NSQAYCDQLTIEA
+451 NSQAYCEQLTIEA

-469 ANQAATNNM
+469 ANQAATNNL
-478 KLDDLEEKRKKAST
+478 KLDDLKKKREKAST
-492 VQQTRAQQHPFL
+492 VQQTLAQQHPFL
-504 YGMMVAEG
+504 YAPIVAEG
-512 ANLDVMHERIKG
+512 ANPYAMHTRIKG
-524 TSERERI
+524 TSEREQI
-531 DAQIK
+531 DAQIA
-536 AVKADNLRLKQQ
+536 AVRKDNQELQQQ
-548 MAAYAKKGQA
+548 MAAYAKKGRE
-558 ITFKVKGSPEP
+558 IKFKVKGSPEP

-583 PTTPAPTAND
+583 PTTPAPTVND

-622 ALPDTKVKE
+622 ALPETKIKE

-653 RMRYERSGGL
+653 QMRYERSGGL
-663 QADMGAS
+663 KADMGAS
-670 STIGGNVAGNTA
+670 GTIGGNVAGNTA

-703 KKELQGVSG
+703 KKELKGVSG

-720 LRNNEAEEL
+720 LRNNEAEDL
-729 RRQMETVAAAVDAG
+729 RRQLETVAAAVDAG

-771 GKILRNTDSVKE
+771 GKILRNTDSVKD
-783 RMDKAADAINQ
+783 RMNKAADAINQ

-848 AVGMAQ
+848 AVGVAQ

-903 WDVANGLGSVPQV
+903 WDVANGLGNVPQV
-916 GSVRPSIGAGSIAQ
+916 GSVRPAIGAGSIAQ

-959 GKAGWRLPWGVGPAL
+959 GKAGWRLPWE
-974 CT
+974 

>member
-24 RDVERLGEALMATSR
+24 RDIEQLGEALMATSR

-189 TFSETQEKALK
+189 TFSETQDKALK

-376 QTNKQLTEQLTE
+376 QTNKQLTEQLTG

-412 DWNGTKAQEKKKV
+412 NWNGTKAQEKKKV

-464 TMRAL
+464 TMRDL

-478 KLDDLEEKRKKAST
+478 KLDDLEEKREKAST

-575 TTHTTPTT
+575 TTTTHTT

-663 QADMGAS
+663 KADMGAS
-670 STIGGNVAGNTA
+670 GTIGGNVAGNTA

-720 LRNNEAEEL
+720 LRNNEAEDL
-729 RRQMETVAAAVDAG
+729 RRQLETVAAAVDAG

-848 AVGMAQ
+848 AVGVAQ

-959 GKAGWRLPWGVGPAL
+959 GKAGWRLPWE
-974 CT
+974 

>member
-10 RLTIDG
+10 RLKIDG
-16 KEVVVNAR
+16 KDVVVSSR
-24 RDVERLGEALMATSR
+24 RDVERLGEALHATQR
-39 KADAVNKALV
+39 KADAAHNALIK
-49 SWSSI
+49 WNAISS
-54 STIANNVYSSIQNLT
+54 TVGNVYSSLQNLT
-69 NAMSGYIAK
+69 NLMGGYIAK

-95 RMGATAEDVASV
+95 RMSATTADVAAV
-107 NAAVA
+107 NEAVA

-189 TFSETQEKALK
+189 TFSEAQEKALK
-200 AGNEGERAAMLAEI
+200 AGNEGERAAMIAEI

-234 KQLANSFGGVL
+234 KQLANSFGGVM

-276 TALKGVGVAAAGAVT
+276 TALAGCGRAAKTAVVALV
-291 KLLKWGPASQVVRQ
+291 KWGPASQIVRQ

-388 RLKDSKEA
+388 RLKDSKAA
-396 VADNMAQLYK
+396 VADKVAQLYK
-406 DIAVTK
+406 DIAVTR

-451 NSQAYCDQLTIEA
+451 NSQAYCDQLTIES

-575 TTHTTPTT
+575 THTTPTT
-583 PTTPAPTAND
+583 PTTPAPTVND

-622 ALPDTKVKE
+622 ALPETKVKE

-638 IDTLEDYRKKLETLQ
+638 IDTLEDYRKKLEALQ

-670 STIGGNVAGNTA
+670 GTIGGNVAGNTA

-720 LRNNEAEEL
+720 LRNNEAEDL
-729 RRQMETVAAAVDAG
+729 RRQLETVAAAVDAG

-848 AVGMAQ
+848 AVGVAQ

-959 GKAGWRLPWGVGPAL
+959 GKAGWRLPWE
-974 CT
+974 

>member
-10 RLTIDG
+10 KIRIDG
-16 KEVVVNAR
+16 KDVVVSSR
-24 RDVERLGEALMATSR
+24 RDVERLGEALNASTQRANRFRDSMI
-39 KADAVNKALV
+39 K
-49 SWSSI
+49 WSAI
-54 STIANNVYSSIQNLT
+54 SSTVGNVYSSLQNLT
-69 NAMSGYIAK
+69 NIMGGYIAK

-95 RMGATAEDVASV
+95 RMSATAKDVASV

-160 ATSEDAVGIANLLGK
+160 ATSEDAVNIANLLGK

-234 KQLANSFGGVL
+234 KQLANSFGGVMV
-245 TNIGKAL
+245 NIGKAL

-276 TALKGVGVAAAGAVT
+276 TALAGCGRAAAGAVT
-291 KLLKWGPASQVVRQ
+291 KLLKWGPVSQVVRQ

-363 QSKQALSAEAVAK
+363 QSKQALNAEAVAK

-388 RLKDSKEA
+388 RLKDSKAA

-451 NSQAYCDQLTIEA
+451 NSQAYCEQLTIEA

-492 VQQTRAQQHPFL
+492 VRQTLAQQHPFL

-512 ANLDVMHERIKG
+512 ANLDTMHKGIRG

-631 ALDIQDD
+631 ALDIQND

-670 STIGGNVAGNTA
+670 GTIGGNVAGNTA

-703 KKELQGVSG
+703 KKELKGVSG

-720 LRNNEAEEL
+720 LRNNEAEDL
-729 RRQMETVAAAVDAG
+729 RRQLETVAAAVDAG

-763 IGKVPLKF
+763 IGKVPLRF

-959 GKAGWRLPWGVGPAL
+959 GKAGWRLPWE
-974 CT
+974 

>member
-10 RLTIDG
+10 KIRIDG
-16 KEVVVNAR
+16 KDVVVSSR
-24 RDVERLGEALMATSR
+24 RDVERLGEALNASTQRANRFRDSMI
-39 KADAVNKALV
+39 K
-49 SWSSI
+49 WSSI
-54 STIANNVYSSIQNLT
+54 STTVGNVYSSLQNLT
-69 NAMSGYIAK
+69 NIMGGYIAK

-95 RMGATAEDVASV
+95 RMSATAEDVASV

-151 LLTQQKGLN
+151 LLTQQNGLN

-234 KQLANSFGGVL
+234 KQLANSFGGVMV
-245 TNIGKAL
+245 NIGKAL

-276 TALKGVGVAAAGAVT
+276 TALAGCGRAAAGAVT
-291 KLLKWGPASQVVRQ
+291 KLLKWGSVSQVVRQ

-376 QTNKQLTEQLTE
+376 QTNKQLTEQLTG
-388 RLKDSKEA
+388 RLKDAKEA

-575 TTHTTPTT
+575 THTTPTT
-583 PTTPAPTAND
+583 PTTPAPTVND

-670 STIGGNVAGNTA
+670 GTIGGNVAGNTA

-720 LRNNEAEEL
+720 LRNNEAEDL
-729 RRQMETVAAAVDAG
+729 RRQLETVAAAVDAG

-763 IGKVPLKF
+763 IGKVPLRF

-903 WDVANGLGSVPQV
+903 WDVANGLGNVPQV

-959 GKAGWRLPWGVGPAL
+959 GKAGWRLPWE
-974 CT
+974 

>member
-24 RDVERLGEALMATSR
+24 RDIEQLGEALMATSR

-54 STIANNVYSSIQNLT
+54 STIANNVYSSIQNLA

-376 QTNKQLTEQLTE
+376 QTNKQLTEQLTG
-388 RLKDSKEA
+388 RLKDAKEA

-512 ANLDVMHERIKG
+512 ANLDVMHERVKG

-575 TTHTTPTT
+575 THTTPTT
-583 PTTPAPTAND
+583 PTTPAPTVND

-622 ALPDTKVKE
+622 ALPETKVKE

-670 STIGGNVAGNTA
+670 GTIGGNVAGNTA

-703 KKELQGVSG
+703 KKELKGVSG

-720 LRNNEAEEL
+720 LRNNEAEDL
-729 RRQMETVAAAVDAG
+729 RRQLETVAAAVDAG

-959 GKAGWRLPWGVGPAL
+959 GKAGWRLPWE
-974 CT
+974 

>member
-10 RLTIDG
+10 KIRIDG
-16 KEVVVNAR
+16 KDVVVSSR
-24 RDVERLGEALMATSR
+24 RDVERLGEALNASTQRANRFRDSMI
-39 KADAVNKALV
+39 K
-49 SWSSI
+49 WSSI
-54 STIANNVYSSIQNLT
+54 STTVGNVYSSLQNLT
-69 NAMSGYIAK
+69 NIMGGYIAK

-95 RMGATAEDVASV
+95 RMSATAEDVASV

-234 KQLANSFGGVL
+234 KQLANSFGGVMV
-245 TNIGKAL
+245 NIGKAL

-276 TALKGVGVAAAGAVT
+276 TALAGCGRAAAGAVT
-291 KLLKWGPASQVVRQ
+291 KLLKWGPVSQVVRQ

-376 QTNKQLTEQLTE
+376 QTNKQLTEQLTG
-388 RLKDSKEA
+388 RLKDAKEA

-451 NSQAYCDQLTIEA
+451 NSQAYCEQLTIEA

-492 VQQTRAQQHPFL
+492 VRQTLAQQHPFL

-512 ANLDVMHERIKG
+512 ANLDTMHKGIRG
-524 TSERERI
+524 TSEKERI

-548 MAAYAKKGQA
+548 MAAYAKKDQA

-569 PTTTTT
+569 PTTTTP
-575 TTHTTPTT
+575 TTHTSPTT

-631 ALDIQDD
+631 ALDIQDN

-670 STIGGNVAGNTA
+670 GTIGGNVAGNTGR
-682 QVDLAALVRPVLPS
+682 VDLAALVRPVLPS

-720 LRNNEAEEL
+720 LRNNEAEDL
-729 RRQMETVAAAVDAG
+729 RRQLETVAAAVDAG

-763 IGKVPLKF
+763 IGKVPLRF

-916 GSVRPSIGAGSIAQ
+916 GSVRPSIGASSIAQ

-959 GKAGWRLPWGVGPAL
+959 GKAGWRLPWE
-974 CT
+974 

>member
-10 RLTIDG
+10 KIRIDG
-16 KEVVVNAR
+16 KDVVVSSR
-24 RDVERLGEALMATSR
+24 RDVERLGEALNASTQRANRFRDSMI
-39 KADAVNKALV
+39 K
-49 SWSSI
+49 WSAI
-54 STIANNVYSSIQNLT
+54 SSTVGNVYSSLQNLT
-69 NAMSGYIAK
+69 NIMGGYIAK

-95 RMGATAEDVASV
+95 RMSATAEDVASV

-112 AQTKLGVVGGTVQ
+112 AQSKLGVVGGTVQ

-234 KQLANSFGGVL
+234 KQLANSFGGVMV
-245 TNIGKAL
+245 NIGKAL

-276 TALKGVGVAAAGAVT
+276 TALAGCGRAAAGAVT
-291 KLLKWGPASQVVRQ
+291 KLLKWGPVSQVVRQ

-388 RLKDSKEA
+388 RLKDAKAA
-396 VADNMAQLYK
+396 VADNIAQLYK

-451 NSQAYCDQLTIEA
+451 NSQAYCEQLTIEA

-469 ANQAATNNM
+469 ANQAATNNL
-478 KLDDLEEKRKKAST
+478 KLDDLKKKREKAST
-492 VQQTRAQQHPFL
+492 VQQTLAQQHPFL
-504 YGMMVAEG
+504 YAPIVAEG
-512 ANLDVMHERIKG
+512 ANPYAMHTRIKG

-531 DAQIK
+531 DAQIAAVRK
-536 AVKADNLRLKQQ
+536 ANLEIQQQ
-548 MAAYAKKGQA
+548 MDAYAKKGRA

-575 TTHTTPTT
+575 THTTPTT
-583 PTTPAPTAND
+583 PTTPAPTVND

-622 ALPDTKVKE
+622 ALSDTKVKE

-670 STIGGNVAGNTA
+670 GTIGGNVAGNTGR
-682 QVDLAALVRPVLPS
+682 VDLAALVRPVLPS

-720 LRNNEAEEL
+720 LRNNEAEDL
-729 RRQMETVAAAVDAG
+729 RRQLETVAAAVDAG

-843 WVAAS
+843 WVAAT

-903 WDVANGLGSVPQV
+903 WDVANGFGNVPQV

-959 GKAGWRLPWGVGPAL
+959 GKAGWRLPWE
-974 CT
+974 

>member
-10 RLTIDG
+10 KIRIDG
-16 KEVVVNAR
+16 KDVVVSSR
-24 RDVERLGEALMATSR
+24 RDMEKLGEALHASQKRASEFRDTMVKWNTI
-39 KADAVNKALV
+39 
-49 SWSSI
+49 SS
-54 STIANNVYSSIQNLT
+54 TVGNVYSSLQNLT
-69 NAMSGYIAK
+69 NIMGGYIAK

-95 RMGATAEDVASV
+95 RMSATAEDVPSV

-234 KQLANSFGGVL
+234 KQLANSFGGVMV
-245 TNIGKAL
+245 NIGKAL

-276 TALKGVGVAAAGAVT
+276 TALAGCGRAAAGAVT
-291 KLLKWGPASQVVRQ
+291 KLLKWGPVSQVVRQ

-388 RLKDSKEA
+388 RLKDSKAA
-396 VADNMAQLYK
+396 VADNIAQLYK

-492 VQQTRAQQHPFL
+492 VRQTLAQQHPFL

-512 ANLDVMHERIKG
+512 ANLDTMHKGIRG

-536 AVKADNLRLKQQ
+536 AVRADNLRLKQQ

-558 ITFKVKGSPEP
+558 ITYKVKGSPEP

-622 ALPDTKVKE
+622 ALPETKVKE

-670 STIGGNVAGNTA
+670 GTIGGNVAGNTA

-703 KKELQGVSG
+703 KKELKGVSG

-720 LRNNEAEEL
+720 LRNNEAEDL
-729 RRQMETVAAAVDAG
+729 RRQLETVAAAVDAG

-763 IGKVPLKF
+763 IGKVPLRF

-959 GKAGWRLPWGVGPAL
+959 GKAGWRLPWE
-974 CT
+974 